1 MVILVKLEHLAIV
14 NSIINETSVLILIIF
29 KNNNYFYVQIMY
41 LLILGLGITEEN
53 TLLNLYLFTNFKKK
67 LIKNFIGFGI

>member
-41 LLILGLGITEEN
+41 FLILGLGITEEN
-53 TLLNLYLFTNFKKK
+53 TLFNLYLFTNFKKK